1 MKKFL
6 ISAVLAAGL
15 ISVAGAAFASDDE
28 AQLNVPRDKW
38 LTVAQ
43 ITDKFKAQGYDVRQV
58 KVEDG
63 AYEVYAVAKDGK
75 RVEVLVHPATG
86 EILNDEAEED

>member
-15 ISVAGAAFASDDE
+15 LGVAGAAFASDDE

-43 ITDKFKAQGYDVRQV
+43 ITDKFKANLLKLVRLRTRKFV
-58 KVEDG
+58 N
-63 AYEVYAVAKDGK
+63 
-75 RVEVLVHPATG
+75 L
-86 EILNDEAEED
+86 